1 MRRIT
6 LLLSIIFITQITNT
20 LKAQKINEIDKITF
34 NEVEKLLGNKNYK
47 NTINVSSYK
56 TKSGNWLKV
65 GDTLEIGKPANSNN
79 IETNEVAGIR
89 VATSNHTH
97 IFLGTI
103 GAMMMGTAMFGNESM
118 TGDKIFIT
126 KIYLGRISKKNPFK
140 AGIEF
145 NKVGGGRFLGTKKL
159 GRANLEPALESGEI
173 INGNRKMTRKEA
185 IAKLK
190 EAKELLDIE
199 MISKEEFENLKT
211 ELTPIIRG
219 N

>member
-1 MRRIT
+1 MKRIT
-6 LLLSIIFITQITNT
+6 FLLSIIFLSQVTNT
-20 LKAQKINEIDKITF
+20 LKAQKIKEIDKITF
-34 NEVEKLLGNKNYK
+34 KEVEKLLGDKNYK
-47 NTINVSSYK
+47 NSVQVNSYE

-65 GDTLEIGKPANSNN
+65 GDTLTIGKPSNSNN
-79 IETNEVAGIR
+79 IETNQIAGIR

-103 GAMMMGTAMFGNESM
+103 GAMMMGTAMFGNETM

-126 KIYLGRISKKNPFK
+126 NIYIGRLSKKNPFK

-159 GRANLEPALESGEI
+159 GRAYLESALESEEI
-173 INGNRKMTRKEA
+173 INENRAITRKEA

-190 EAKELLDIE
+190 EAKDLLDIE
-199 MISKEEFENLKT
+199 MISKEEFKNLKIK
-211 ELTPIIRG
+211 LSPIIRG